1 MKPRITYWL
10 GVVLLGIAATASAA
24 PVSSR
29 QVLSADFDWKFAL
42 GDTAGAEATGFDD
55 ASWRVVQLPHDWSIE
70 SAPDQKNPTQGGGG
84 FFPSGVG
91 WYRKTFQAPAAWK
104 QKRVSVEFDGIYRNA
119 TVYLNGEK
127 LGMRPSGYSSVS
139 YELTPHLAVGGRNVL
154 AVRVDTSAQPNSR
167 WYSGSGIYR
176 HVRVV
181 VTDPVHVGH
190 WGVFVTTPELS
201 ATSAKVVVRTVISNE
216 TGNGSDVVV
225 ETSIVGPAGT
235 PEGHARAPQAA
246 AVGDTE
252 VTQEITVAHPTLWS
266 PQTPRLYKAISR
278 VLRGGTVVDEVT
290 TPFGIRSIGWSAEKG
305 FLLNGTPMELTG
317 GSVHHD
323 NGPLGAAA
331 FDRAEARRV
340 ELLKAAG
347 FNAVRTAHNAP
358 SPAFLDAC
366 DRLGLL
372 VLDEPFDVWTIGKA
386 KYDMAHQFDEWWQR
400 DVAALVLRDRNHP
413 SIVLWGIGNEIPE
426 GFMPEGGPLGKKIAD
441 YVRTLDTSR
450 PLTQAF
456 PGATYTANV
465 DATMAN
471 VDIAGYNYNIAGNQ
485 AKDHARV
492 PSRIIVTTESF
503 PRSAFKEWQL
513 AHQLPYAIG
522 EFVWTAIDYLG
533 ESGIGGATFGTPEAA
548 AKASNFLK
556 MLGSG
561 GMSTMGADGKN
572 PFPPADQT
580 PEEAAKSP
588 FASFMS
594 FLFVGWPYH
603 AAVCG
608 DIDLIGDRKPWSHYR
623 DILWNR
629 GDRVYAAVRVPAPA
643 GQALIETLWAVKP
656 TIQSWTWPGREGSN
670 LEVEVYAGTERVRLL
685 LNDKVIGEQP
695 TGEAQEFKALFTVPY
710 APGTLKAVGL
720 NGDRVVAESVLTTS
734 GAPARLRLTEDHAT
748 LAADGQDLAFV
759 VVEALDASGRP
770 QLTAN
775 HEVQFT
781 LSGPGTIAAVGNGDG
796 TSTEP
801 YVGTSRKLF
810 NGRALVVVRA
820 TRQAGSIQL
829 KAAADGLEAASATLT
844 TRPAAAAAR
853 LQ

>member
-1 MKPRITYWL
+1 VKPRTTFWL
-10 GVVLLGIAATASAA
+10 CVVLLGVAAAASAA
-24 PVSSR
+24 PVASR

-42 GDTAGAEATGFDD
+42 GDTAGAEAAGFDD

-84 FFPSGVG
+84 FFPSGIG

-104 QKRVSVEFDGIYRNA
+104 DKRVSVEFDGIYRNA
-119 TVYLNGEK
+119 TIYLNGAA
-127 LGMRPSGYSSVS
+127 LGTRPSGYSSVS
-139 YELTPHLAVGGRNVL
+139 YDLTPHLALGARNVL

-190 WGVFVTTPELS
+190 WGVFVTTPEIS
-201 ATSAKVVVRTVISNE
+201 ASSARVVVRTVVSNE

-225 ETSIVGPAGT
+225 ETSIVGANGT
-235 PEGHARAPQAA
+235 PAGHARTSQKAA
-246 AVGDTE
+246 AGDTE
-252 VTQEITVAHPTLWS
+252 VTQEIAIANPALWS
-266 PQTPRLYKAISR
+266 PKMPHLYKAVSR
-278 VLRGGTVVDEVT
+278 VLRGGTVADEVT
-290 TPFGIRSIGWSAEKG
+290 TAFGIRSIAWSAEKG
-305 FLLNGTPMELTG
+305 FLLNGTPIELTG

-331 FDRAEARRV
+331 FDRAEVRRV

-372 VLDEPFDVWTIGKA
+372 VLDEPFDVWKIGKA
-386 KYDMAHQFDEWWQR
+386 KFDMALQFDEWWQR
-400 DVAALVLRDRNHP
+400 DVDALVLRDRNHP
-413 SIVLWGIGNEIPE
+413 SVVLWGIGNEIPE

-441 YVRTLDTSR
+441 YVRSLDKSR

-513 AHQLPYAIG
+513 AHELPYAIG
-522 EFVWTAIDYLG
+522 EFVWTAFDYLG

-594 FLFVGWPYH
+594 FLFVGWRYH
-603 AAVCG
+603 AAACG

-643 GQALIETLWAVKP
+643 GQALIETLWAVTP
-656 TIQSWTWPGREGSN
+656 TTPSWTWPGREGKD
-670 LEVEVYAGTERVRLL
+670 LQVEVYAGTERVRLL
-685 LNDKVIGEQP
+685 LNDKVLGEQP
-695 TGEAQEFKALFTVPY
+695 TGEAQEFRALFTVSY

-720 NGDRVVAESVLTTS
+720 NGDRVVAESVLATS
-734 GAPARLRLTEDHAT
+734 GAATRLRLTADRAT
-748 LAADGQDLAFV
+748 VAADGQDLSFV
-759 VVEALDASGRP
+759 TVEAVDAAGHLQPTVDTEVRFA
-770 QLTAN
+770 LT
-775 HEVQFT
+775 
-781 LSGPGTIAAVGNGDG
+781 GPGTIAAVGNADP
-796 TSTEP
+796 TSVEP
-801 YVGTSRKLF
+801 YVGTTRKLF
-810 NGRALVVVRA
+810 NGRALMVVRA
-820 TRQAGSIQL
+820 ARQAGSIQL
-829 KAAADGLEAASATLT
+829 KAVADGLEAASAILT
-844 TRPAAAAAR
+844 ARPTAAAPR